1 MAATRSDREEL
12 PPPNPQGLSPSDD
25 QQHPP
30 EASAAAAAVRPRPPR
45 PTHFVSL
52 RVRAEAVLDAVG
64 EMQQQHCAAEPALA
78 QYAIEPVR
86 LHLTLAV
93 LALPTPEAVRR
104 TAAALLASC
113 ADAMAEHFPEGCA
126 VELDGLAS
134 FPGNK
139 VVFIDVAHG
148 PTRERLCS
156 FAAAVGA
163 PLREG
168 AHALPPEWLVD
179 SPFVPHATVY
189 KLSNARRRKKRDG
202 PPQLKRFP
210 PELWASHKD
219 TPWGKVAF
227 DCVELSAMQG
237 RPAGGYYVQEAAV
250 PFPGRVASANKA
262 APTAA
267 RTARSVGATTGES
280 ERDAPRAQQR
290 ARAGCGRDAPLL
302 AALRRAGHQLPE
314 PTTRTRLA
322 APDE

>member
-12 PPPNPQGLSPSDD
+12 PPPNPQGLPPSDD
-25 QQHPP
+25 QQRP
-30 EASAAAAAVRPRPPR
+30 EAPAAAAVRPRQPR

-64 EMQQQHCAAEPALA
+64 EMQQQHCAAEPALS

-86 LHLTLAV
+86 LHLTLLV
-93 LALPTPEAVRR
+93 LALPTPEAVKR
-104 TAAALLASC
+104 TAAALRASC
-113 ADAMAEHFPEGCA
+113 ADAMAVHFPEGCA

-139 VVFIDVAHG
+139 VVFVNVAEG

-163 PLREG
+163 PLRGG

-219 TPWGKVAF
+219 TPWGQVYF
-227 DCVELSAMQG
+227 ECVELSAMQG
-237 RPAGGYYVQEAAV
+237 RPTGEYYLQEAAV

-262 APTAA
+262 APAAA
-267 RTARSVGATTGES
+267 RTARSAGSSTEES
-280 ERDAPRAQQR
+280 KRDAPRAQQR
-290 ARAGCGRDAPLL
+290 AGCGTDAPLL

-314 PTTRTRLA
+314 PATRTRSA
-322 APDE
+322 VPDE